1 MAQHPTVTTDHFPV
15 FRHSPTTVAIFGNM
29 LVRVILDQPANVA
42 YTNLDQISGQVILR
56 TQKSESVNAITVKLE
71 GESRTRLMSP
81 PGQNG
86 ERPKPMIEYHKLL
99 YKVQTVFPDAHVADG
114 RTTATGRTAY
124 GLPPGEHVYPFS
136 FKVPSCTSDFLA
148 WITDPL

>member
-1 MAQHPTVTTDHFPV
+1 
-15 FRHSPTTVAIFGNM
+15 M

-136 FKVPSCTSDFLA
+136 FKVPSHTLDFQA
-148 WITDPL
+148 WKLIYCRSRSTIIVQQTA